1 MAERQAGEAA
11 LVACPDCDLLQ
22 RLPFLAPGAAA
33 RCPRCGAKLWR
44 CRADALDRP
53 LALAIAVALLLLTA
67 NAVPMLGLSVAGRQT
82 STTVLGGV
90 LAMWAD
96 GRPEVA
102 LLVLFSALLAP
113 ALEVGCL
120 LAVLLAVR
128 WPPAPRWAGTL
139 LRAYE
144 SLREWSMIE
153 IMLLGVL
160 VALIKIAEL
169 ATVLPGAALFVL
181 GAIVYLRAAMASAF
195 DPRAAWQRIAWRA
208 GRSRRE
214 PGDAA
219 ALDPTA
225 ARR

>member
-1 MAERQAGEAA
+1 MAERPAGEAA

-22 RLPFLAPGAAA
+22 RLPLLAPGAAA
-33 RCPRCGAKLWR
+33 RCPRCGARLWR
-44 CRADALDRP
+44 CRGDAPDRP
-53 LALAIAVALLLLTA
+53 LALAIAVALLLLIA
-67 NAVPMLGLSVAGRQT
+67 NAVPMLGLSVAGREA

-96 GRPEVA
+96 GRPDVA

-169 ATVLPGAALFVL
+169 ATVLPGAALFLL

-208 GRSRRE
+208 GRSPRE

-219 ALDPTA
+219 ALDPKA
-225 ARR
+225 VRR